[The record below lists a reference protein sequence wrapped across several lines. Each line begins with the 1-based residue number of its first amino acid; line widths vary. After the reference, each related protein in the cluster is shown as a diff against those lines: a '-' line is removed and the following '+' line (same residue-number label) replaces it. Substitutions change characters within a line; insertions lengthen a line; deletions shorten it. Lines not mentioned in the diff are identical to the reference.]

1 MRPFDRGPAA
11 PPRHRVNL
19 QIRVPEVRV
28 LGPES
33 EQLGVMTSDAA
44 RALAREKGLDLVE
57 ISPTAV
63 PPVCRIMDFGKFKY
77 EQKKRE
83 GESRKKQHVITV
95 KELRLRPRTDVHDRE
110 VKMKKASDF
119 MTEGDKVAVTV
130 IFRGREVVHPEL
142 GDQLLKEFAVE
153 LQDVGKI
160 ERMPKL
166 DGKRMTMVIMPTKK

>member
-1 MRPFDRGPAA
+1 
-11 PPRHRVNL
+11 
-19 QIRVPEVRV
+19 
-28 LGPES
+28 
-33 EQLGVMTSDAA
+33 
-44 RALAREKGLDLVE
+44 
-57 ISPTAV
+57 
-63 PPVCRIMDFGKFKY
+63 MDFGKFKY

-110 VKMKKASDF
+110 VKMKKAREF
-119 MTEGDKVAVTV
+119 LTEGDKVAVTV